1 MQILKEKCSMKKLIL
16 WLLGAICLLVVI
28 GLGIAFAFRSFT
40 QQALAPIAD
49 TTSTLQTQV
58 ARVLSPTP
66 TILPDPVTII
76 NEVRS
81 LARLETIQY
90 SVEKIITAE
99 VGQEI
104 FGPLFGDRLLFVA
117 HGVVIAGIDL
127 NKLEVSDL
135 NLQGG
140 VLMVRLPDAEIFI
153 TAVDNEKSYVYDRQ
167 TGLFTRGEQDLET
180 LARQAAEE
188 EIYQAALDDG
198 ILDQASVNAEA
209 YLLKLFGALGFKD
222 VIFE

>member
-1 MQILKEKCSMKKLIL
+1 MKKLVL
-16 WLLGAICLLVVI
+16 WLLGAICLLVLI
-28 GLGIAFAFRSFT
+28 GLGMGLAFRSFT

-58 ARVLSPTP
+58 ARVLNPTP

-99 VGQEI
+99 VRQEV

-127 NKLEVSDL
+127 NNLEVSDL
-135 NLQGG
+135 NLQEG

-153 TAVDNEKSYVYDRQ
+153 TAVNNEKSYVYDRQ
-167 TGLFTRGEQDLET
+167 TGLFTKGEQDLEM

-188 EIYQAALDDG
+188 EIYQAALNDG
-198 ILDQASVNAEA
+198 ILNQASVNAEA
-209 YLLKLFGALGFKD
+209 YLLKMFGALGYKD

>member
-1 MQILKEKCSMKKLIL
+1 MKKLII
-16 WLLGAICLLVVI
+16 WIIGAICLLVVI
-28 GLGIAFAFRSFT
+28 GLGVALAFRSFT
-40 QQALAPIAD
+40 QQALAPITD
-49 TTSTLQTQV
+49 TTSTLRTQV
-58 ARVLSPTP
+58 AGVLNPTP

-90 SVEKIITAE
+90 SVEKIVTAE

-127 NKLEVSDL
+127 NKLEASDL
-135 NLQGG
+135 NLQGS
-140 VLMVRLPDAEIFI
+140 VLMVKLPDAEIFI

-167 TGLFTRGEQDLET
+167 TGLFTKGEQDLET

-188 EIYQAALDDG
+188 EIYQAALDDS
-198 ILDQASVNAEA
+198 ILDQAAVNGEV
-209 YLLKLFGALGFKD
+209 YLSKLFGALGFD
-222 VIFE
+222 NVIFE

>member
-1 MQILKEKCSMKKLIL
+1 MKKLIL

-28 GLGIAFAFRSFT
+28 GLGMGLAFRSFT

-58 ARVLSPTP
+58 ARVLNPTP

-90 SVEKIITAE
+90 SIEKIITAE
-99 VGQEI
+99 VRQEI

-127 NKLEVSDL
+127 NKLEASDL
-135 NLQGG
+135 NLQGD

-153 TAVDNEKSYVYDRQ
+153 ASVNNEKSYVYDRQ
-167 TGLFTRGEQDLET
+167 TGLFTKGEQDLEM

-188 EIYQAALDDG
+188 EIYQAALNDG

-209 YLLKLFGALGFKD
+209 YLLKMFGALGYKD

>member
-1 MQILKEKCSMKKLIL
+1 MKKLVL
-16 WLLGAICLLVVI
+16 WLLGAICLLVLI
-28 GLGIAFAFRSFT
+28 GLGMGLAFRSFT

-58 ARVLSPTP
+58 ARVLNPTP

-99 VGQEI
+99 VRQEV

-127 NKLEVSDL
+127 NNLEVSDL
-135 NLQGG
+135 NLQEG

-153 TAVDNEKSYVYDRQ
+153 TAVNNEKSYVYDRQ
-167 TGLFTRGEQDLET
+167 TGLFTKGEQDLEM
-180 LARQAAEE
+180 LVRQAAEE

-209 YLLKLFGALGFKD
+209 YLLKMFGALGYKD

>member
-1 MQILKEKCSMKKLIL
+1 MKKLIL

-58 ARVLSPTP
+58 ARVLNPTP

-99 VGQEI
+99 TGQEA

-117 HGVVIAGIDL
+117 HGVVIAGIDM
-127 NKLEVSDL
+127 NQLEASDL
-135 NLQGG
+135 NLRGG
-140 VLMVRLPDAEIFI
+140 VLTVRLPDAEVFI
-153 TAVDNEKSYVYDRQ
+153 ATLNNEKSYVYNRE
-167 TGLFTRGEQDLET
+167 TGLFTKGEQDLET
-180 LARQAAEE
+180 LARQAAEK
-188 EIYQAALDDG
+188 EIYQAALEDG
-198 ILDQASVNAEA
+198 ILDQAAVNAQA
-209 YLLKLFGALGFKD
+209 YLSKLFSTLGFD
-222 VIFE
+222 NVIFE

>member
-1 MQILKEKCSMKKLIL
+1 MKKLIL

-28 GLGIAFAFRSFT
+28 GLGMGLAFRSFT

-58 ARVLSPTP
+58 ARVLNPTP

-90 SVEKIITAE
+90 SIEKIITAE
-99 VGQEI
+99 VRQEI

-127 NKLEVSDL
+127 NKLEASDL
-135 NLQGG
+135 NLQGD
-140 VLMVRLPDAEIFI
+140 VLMVRLPDSEIFI
-153 TAVDNEKSYVYDRQ
+153 ASVNNEKSYVYDRQ
-167 TGLFTRGEQDLET
+167 TGLFTKGEQDLEM

-188 EIYQAALDDG
+188 EIYQAALNDG

-209 YLLKLFGALGFKD
+209 YLLKMFGALGFKD

>member
-1 MQILKEKCSMKKLIL
+1 MKKFIL

-28 GLGIAFAFRSFT
+28 GLGMALAFRSFT
-40 QQALAPIAD
+40 QQALAPITD

-58 ARVLSPTP
+58 ARVLNPTP

-117 HGVVIAGIDL
+117 HGTVIAGVDL
-127 NKLEVSDL
+127 NKLETSDL
-135 NLQGG
+135 NLHEG
-140 VLMVRLPDAEIFI
+140 VLTVRLPDAEIFI

-167 TGLFTRGEQDLET
+167 TGLFTKGEQDLET
-180 LARQAAEE
+180 LARRAAEE
-188 EIYQAALDDG
+188 EIHQAALDDG

-209 YLLKLFGALGFKD
+209 YLLKLFGTLGFEN